1 MAGGEELVK
10 KLEPSSRSA
19 SSKRATSEFP
29 CAAPSVP
36 VDSTSAAPPTSGR
49 LHVRSAADRSTAE
62 AVLVPVAVLIL
73 CKVDAAQRFIVLAAV
88 AYRRHVSVA
97 GAMIRKPAAS
107 YIVAVAG

>member
-36 VDSTSAAPPTSGR
+36 VDSTSAAPPT
-49 LHVRSAADRSTAE
+49 E
-62 AVLVPVAVLIL
+62 
-73 CKVDAAQRFIVLAAV
+73 AQRRQYWFP
-88 AYRRHVSVA
+88 S
-97 GAMIRKPAAS
+97 PSS
-107 YIVAVAG
+107 YFAKWTQPKDS